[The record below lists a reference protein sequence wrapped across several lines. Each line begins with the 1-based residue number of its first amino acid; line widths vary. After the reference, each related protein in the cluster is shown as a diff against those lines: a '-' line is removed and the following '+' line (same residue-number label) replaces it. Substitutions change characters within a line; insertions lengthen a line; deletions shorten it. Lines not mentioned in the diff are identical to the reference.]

1 MKKLVALFL
10 AAALTLSLVAC
21 GGGGSSSA
29 APAGSGSTAGSSA
42 AASTPKEPLN
52 VALLYGGTLGAQ
64 AFIDVVDKGFKQAAA
79 DFGINY
85 SVLENVELSAA
96 ADTFR
101 TVIANGA
108 DVLVVADVK
117 WNEALA
123 EVADENP
130 DFPFVHLDADGTG
143 GLSSAHPN
151 IYEVSYKEHESA
163 FLNGVF
169 CALMSK
175 TGKVAQIQGSDSGT
189 MIRFN
194 SGFRAGVQYVLDTD
208 PPTTVVGFS
217 DVNKGYETA
226 MLYYDQGYD
235 WLAACAAGSNLGVF
249 QASQEKGGDNWC
261 CGAADG
267 QFHLMPE
274 RIVCSQVK
282 TIDKVGYNYIK
293 HIVETGDFKGGQ
305 WDVLGI
311 AEGGVDLIFN
321 DQNEE
326 LLKIIP
332 EETMAK
338 YEAIRDEVVSGA
350 IQVPATYEE
359 LDAFTARY
367 EG

>member
-21 GGGGSSSA
+21 GGGSSSA
-29 APAGSGSTAGSSA
+29 APAGSGSTAGSST
-42 AASTPKEPLN
+42 AASTPKEPLKY
-52 VALLYGGTLGAQ
+52 VLVYGGTLGAQ
-64 AFIDVVDKGFKQAAA
+64 SFVDVVDAGLKQAAE
-79 DFGINY
+79 DFGAEY
-85 SVLENVELSAA
+85 TVLQKVEDSAV
-96 ADTFR
+96 ADTIR
-101 TVIANGA
+101 TVIDSGVDLIVIATT
-108 DVLVVADVK
+108 K
-117 WNEALA
+117 WNEALGQ
-123 EVADENP
+123 VADEFP
-130 DFPFVHLDADGTG
+130 DVPFANLDSDGTG
-143 GLSSAHPN
+143 DLSAAHPN
-151 IYEVSYKEHESA
+151 IYEVSYKEHEAA

-175 TGKVAQIQGSDSGT
+175 TGKVAQLQGADSGT

-194 SGFRAGVQYVLDTD
+194 SGFRAGVQYILDTD
-208 PPTTVVGFS
+208 PPTSVVGYA

-267 QFHLMPE
+267 QFHLMPD

-282 TIDKVGYNYIK
+282 TIDKVGHSYIESA
-293 HIVETGDFKGGQ
+293 VAGDFKGGQ
-305 WDVLGI
+305 WDVFGT

-321 DQNEE
+321 DQNPEVLE
-326 LLKIIP
+326 MIP

-338 YEAIRDEVVSGA
+338 YEAIRDKVISGE

-367 EG
+367 DG

>member
-10 AAALTLSLVAC
+10 AAALSLSLAAC
-21 GGGGSSSA
+21 GGGASSGT
-29 APAGSGSTAGSSA
+29 PAGSGSGA
-42 AASTPKEPLN
+42 ASTSGTASTPKEPLKY
-52 VALLYGGTLGAQ
+52 VFLYGGSLGGQ
-64 AFIDVVDKGFKQAAA
+64 AFADVVDAGLKKAAA
-79 DFGINY
+79 DFGAEY
-85 SVLENVELSAA
+85 SVLEKVEGSAA

-101 TVIANGA
+101 TVIESGV
-108 DVLVVADVK
+108 DLIIIADVK

-123 EVADENP
+123 EVADDYP
-130 DFPFVHLDADGTG
+130 DFPFVHMDADGTG
-143 GLSSAHPN
+143 ALSAEHPN

-175 TGKVAQIQGSDSGT
+175 TGKVAQIQGGDSGT

-208 PPTTVVGFS
+208 PSTSVVGFS

-235 WLAACAAGSNLGVF
+235 WLAAVAAGSNLGVF

-267 QFHLMPE
+267 QFHLMPD

-282 TIDKVGYNYIK
+282 TIDHVGYNYIK
-293 HIVETGDFKGGQ
+293 NVVETGDFKGGQ

-321 DQNEE
+321 DQNPEV
-326 LLKIIP
+326 LDMIP

-338 YEAIRDEVVSGA
+338 YEAIRDKVISGD
-350 IQVPATYEE
+350 IKVPATYEE
-359 LDAFTARY
+359 LDAFTDRY